1 MKLIFLASKELS
13 WIWNLGFHFPKLD
26 YHQWLKVHTFSIWEI
41 RHLEEFNMLVLLS
54 KQTVAQRRI
63 CPEICVHQV
72 VVNCCS
78 CNFFPKFWTLLLI
91 LSYLEL
97 FGFLNFVFP
106 LLQIWIVWNW
116 NEVRCFHAFRKTA
129 FCLPILLTVEFKIW
143 FENDAILIWMISFQG
158 YF

>member
-13 WIWNLGFHFPKLD
+13 WLWNLGFHFPKLD
-26 YHQWLKVHTFSIWEI
+26 YHQWLKVHTFAIWEI

-54 KQTVAQRRI
+54 KQFVAQWRS

-72 VVNCCS
+72 VTNCCS
-78 CNFFPKFWTLLLI
+78 CNFFPKFLKFWTLLLI

-106 LLQIWIVWNW
+106 LLQFWIFWRW
-116 NEVRCFHAFRKTA
+116 IEVNYFPSFRKLNDLK
-129 FCLPILLTVEFKIW
+129 LPFV
-143 FENDAILIWMISFQG
+143 
-158 YF
+158 